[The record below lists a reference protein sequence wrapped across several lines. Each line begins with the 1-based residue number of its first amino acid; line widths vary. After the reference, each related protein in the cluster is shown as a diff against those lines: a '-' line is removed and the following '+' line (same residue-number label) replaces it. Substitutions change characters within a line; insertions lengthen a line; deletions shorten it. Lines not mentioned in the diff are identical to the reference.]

1 MLQILNRMNQQLM
14 KREQDASL
22 RFLPDQLPA
31 IDFASNDYLGLA
43 RSAELSHNIRVA
55 TEEYPASLHGAT
67 GSRLITGNLALTP
80 QLEQELAAYFNA
92 EACLLFNSGYAA
104 NQGLLSSLLLRGDT
118 VIYDE
123 LAHACIKD
131 GCRLS
136 PASRFSF
143 RHNDVDH
150 LRQKIARA
158 KGQVLV
164 VVESVYS
171 MDGDEAPLAALV
183 ELCKEYNAGLVV
195 DEAHSTG
202 LWGPGGA
209 GLCVAQ
215 GLEQD
220 VLARIYTFGKA
231 MGVHGACVAGQEV
244 LIRFLLNYSRTFI
257 YTTALPAHSLLS
269 IREAMRYR
277 QQHPA
282 LMDRLNDN
290 IKLFHSLLQEKGDF
304 LQERLL
310 PSRTP
315 IQAVLIP
322 GNEKVVRAARLLN
335 EEHFMVWPILAPTV
349 PEGEER
355 LRICL
360 HAHNSTDEI
369 RRLVNHLYRILA

>member
-1 MLQILNRMNQQLM
+1 MYQILNRMNQQLM
-14 KREQDASL
+14 KREQEASL

-31 IDFASNDYLGLA
+31 VDFASNDYLGLT
-43 RSAELSHNIRVA
+43 RSGELSRNIRVA
-55 TEEYPASLHGAT
+55 SEEYPASLHGAT
-67 GSRLITGNLALTP
+67 GSRLITGNLALSP
-80 QLEQELAAYFNA
+80 QLEQELAAYFSA
-92 EACLLFNSGYAA
+92 EACLLYNSGYAA

-136 PASRFSF
+136 PANRFSF

-150 LRQKIARA
+150 LRQKISRA

-183 ELCKEYNAGLVV
+183 ELCREYNAGLVV

-215 GLEQD
+215 GLEQE

-231 MGVHGACVAGQEV
+231 MGVHGACIAGQEV

-269 IREAMRYR
+269 IREAIRYR
-277 QQHPA
+277 KEHPE
-282 LMDRLNDN
+282 LMDQLNDN
-290 IKLFHSLLQEKGDF
+290 IRLFHNLLKDRGDF
-304 LQERLL
+304 LQGRLL

-322 GNEKVVRAARLLN
+322 GNEQVVKAARALN

-360 HAHNSTDEI
+360 HRHNTPDEI
-369 RRLVNHLYRILA
+369 RSLVNHLYRMLA